1 MGREARRWPTWPVL
15 GRVSS
20 RGKGPRPRAGGP
32 GARRRGRLGCR
43 GPRAVPL
50 SRLLPRPSPPPSS
63 TSKRTHER
71 GFPGRRSPAAAGRAG
86 AAAFIAVRQTGRNS
100 HFPPGC
106 SPARRPA
113 GRPGAHFNPLRAS
126 GARPGR
132 PSCLPPA
139 AAASGEA
146 AGPGPPRGTVVG
158 DRVWVSRQSGRW
170 PRVTGEL
177 VGRVGEQN

>member
-1 MGREARRWPTWPVL
+1 MQGEAGTLRAAGCASLPPVC
-15 GRVSS
+15 S
-20 RGKGPRPRAGGP
+20 PAPW
-32 GARRRGRLGCR
+32 
-43 GPRAVPL
+43 
-50 SRLLPRPSPPPSS
+50 PPPSS

-126 GARPGR
+126 GAQPGR

-139 AAASGEA
+139 AAVSGEA
-146 AGPGPPRGTVVG
+146 AGPGTPRGTVCLGVQTEWPLAQGHRGARWGGWGSRTEPQALSVG
-158 DRVWVSRQSGRW
+158 CLPPWGAGWGGRCRLCPSPEW
-170 PRVTGEL
+170 ILGV
-177 VGRVGEQN
+177 